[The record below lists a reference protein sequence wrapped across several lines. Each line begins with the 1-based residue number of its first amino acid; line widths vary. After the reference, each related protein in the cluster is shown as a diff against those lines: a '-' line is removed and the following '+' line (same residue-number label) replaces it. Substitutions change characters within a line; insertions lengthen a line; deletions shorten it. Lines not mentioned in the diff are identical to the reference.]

1 MTRLEET
8 KKRYLYDKVM
18 NASKDEPSPYHI
30 WSHDRPK
37 MKEVQVSP
45 VSRMRNKDKLE
56 WLRLELSGDSAPLDA
71 FAEKF
76 KQLFEKLI
84 LVKEQRRLCLELY
97 RVYACIEEANITGEY
112 KSVEEY
118 RKKAYSNG
126 VNIPAR
132 EIQGFER
139 VWDADAPARC
149 IGCKAALPKECVDTR
164 CTNCTAAATTKFKT
178 TCQRARGSQEEECG
192 GEVVKING
200 CFVCNKC
207 GHGARFAAQQP
218 EPTSKYA
225 TEQPYK
231 VMNDALC
238 TMHNFIQFKN
248 EVVQEHVSLK
258 RKRL

>member
-1 MTRLEET
+1 M
-8 KKRYLYDKVM
+8 YNKVM
-18 NASKDEPSPYHI
+18 NAVKYELGPYHI
-30 WSHDRPK
+30 WSDEK
-37 MKEVQVSP
+37 IYMTEVHVSP

-76 KQLFEKLI
+76 KELFETSI

-97 RVYACIEEANITGEY
+97 RTYACIEKANIIGEY

-132 EIQGFER
+132 EIQGFEK

-225 TEQPYK
+225 SKQPYK
-231 VMNDALC
+231 IMNDALC

-248 EVVQEHVSLK
+248 EVVEEHVSLK